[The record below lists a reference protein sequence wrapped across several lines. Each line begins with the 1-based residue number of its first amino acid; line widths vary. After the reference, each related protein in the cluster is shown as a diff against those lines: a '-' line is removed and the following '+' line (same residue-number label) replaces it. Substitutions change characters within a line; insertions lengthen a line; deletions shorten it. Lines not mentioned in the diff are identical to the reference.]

1 MVQVDPTENAIFIN
15 IVGDKKYFRSI
26 EKEVEKV
33 TLEVTNSNNYRGYRI
48 LPTNVTVEV
57 TKPDSIEY
65 ILPTIAEGLLSKKKY
80 KVNGVSYKRKPL
92 TFIISTSELSTN
104 PTAKQLGAEIEGE
117 IVEFLKSDEIVEIL
131 ANEEYS
137 IIVNSKDNKKIN

>member
-1 MVQVDPTENAIFIN
+1 M
-15 IVGDKKYFRSI
+15 
-26 EKEVEKV
+26 
-33 TLEVTNSNNYRGYRI
+33 
-48 LPTNVTVEV
+48 
-57 TKPDSIEY
+57 
-65 ILPTIAEGLLSKKKY
+65 
-80 KVNGVSYKRKPL
+80 